1 MTSVEEI
8 KIRGEQTESDQ
19 EAIEIIKRKDFSVN
33 YKYGLQKRTV
43 FYYGCESGRMDV
55 VKALR
60 AQEADFD
67 IVDGTNQSGLMR
79 AIINGHHNLCYYL
92 INEVK
97 VNISQKDVS
106 NHSAFYFASKNDFLE
121 ILEALVNREDDPIP
135 GASLVLQYLVQEET
149 PETN

>member
-1 MTSVEEI
+1 
-8 KIRGEQTESDQ
+8 
-19 EAIEIIKRKDFSVN
+19 
-33 YKYGLQKRTV
+33 
-43 FYYGCESGRMDV
+43 
-55 VKALR
+55 
-60 AQEADFD
+60 
-67 IVDGTNQSGLMR
+67 MR